1 MSNPILRPFSSPP
14 ARIAAP
20 PVYRPHTQP
29 GQSGPHPAVG
39 RNTASGLR
47 GPALA
52 AVQPK
57 FSPPKFQPLP
67 AVQQRKAV
75 QAIPKTMAVA
85 PPVYRPAVLPFA
97 NLSRVGVLQ
106 RAVAPLPPSAGSRQ
120 IAGNARSAVF
130 RAGRGTIQRCVSCGH
145 NDCISGEKCKYDRS
159 HEGLFSSGAIGSA
172 KGVLPYNSSNAKAQ
186 SGKAFGTELEHV
198 IPGAALRQM
207 GQGGNYRYEYT
218 VPLPKEV
225 HRNGVSGAGGGISST
240 GSSFTSTGWAQHLS
254 GQATSYEVV
263 RLALTDGI
271 NAMLMNNAFSEQMA
285 VQYSD
290 WLTAQSEIEGRIS
303 QAELG
308 ILRNLLVDRFY
319 NQR

>member
-1 MSNPILRPFSSPP
+1 MSNTTLRPSSSLPAMMAAPSVYRPQTQLGQSDLHAAVGQNTAPRVCGAAFAAIQPKFSPP
-14 ARIAAP
+14 GFQRSTALQRQKAGIPISKSMTLAP
-20 PVYRPHTQP
+20 PVYRP
-29 GQSGPHPAVG
+29 PA
-39 RNTASGLR
+39 
-47 GPALA
+47 
-52 AVQPK
+52 
-57 FSPPKFQPLP
+57 
-67 AVQQRKAV
+67 
-75 QAIPKTMAVA
+75 
-85 PPVYRPAVLPFA
+85 LPFA
-97 NLSRVGVLQ
+97 NAARVGVLQ
-106 RAVAPLPPSAGSRQ
+106 RVAAPSSPSAGSRPFV
-120 IAGNARSAVF
+120 GHTGSMPRMAV
-130 RAGRGTIQRCVSCGH
+130 RGVIQRCVSCGH

-159 HEGLFSSGAIGSA
+159 HEGLFSSSAVSSA
-172 KGVLPYNSSNAKAQ
+172 KGVLPYGSSNAKAQ

-254 GQATSYEVV
+254 GQATDYDVV

-271 NAMLMNNAFSEQMA
+271 NAMLMNNAFSQGMA

-290 WLTAQSEIEGRIS
+290 WLTAQYELERRIT
-303 QAELG
+303 QTELG

>member
-1 MSNPILRPFSSPP
+1 MSNTTLRPSFSSPAMMAAP
-14 ARIAAP
+14 PIYRPQTQPGQSNLHAAVGRNTATKARGATVAAIQPKFSPPGLQRSNVLQRQKVGMPISKSMAPAP
-20 PVYRPHTQP
+20 PVYRP
-29 GQSGPHPAVG
+29 V
-39 RNTASGLR
+39 
-47 GPALA
+47 ALPSANA
-52 AVQPK
+52 A
-57 FSPPKFQPLP
+57 
-67 AVQQRKAV
+67 R
-75 QAIPKTMAVA
+75 M
-85 PPVYRPAVLPFA
+85 
-97 NLSRVGVLQ
+97 GVLQ
-106 RAVAPLPPSAGSRQ
+106 RASAPSSIAGGSQPSVGRAGSTPRT
-120 IAGNARSAVF
+120 AM
-130 RAGRGTIQRCVSCGH
+130 RGVIQRCVSCGH

-159 HEGLFSSGAIGSA
+159 HEGLFSSSAVNSA

-240 GSSFTSTGWAQHLS
+240 GSSSTSTGWAQHLS
-254 GQATSYEVV
+254 GQATDYDVV

-271 NAMLMNNAFSEQMA
+271 NAMLMNNAFSQQMA

-290 WLTAQSEIEGRIS
+290 WLTAQHEIEGRIT

-308 ILRNLLVDRFY
+308 ILRNLLLDRFY
-319 NQR
+319 RQG

>member
-1 MSNPILRPFSSPP
+1 M
-14 ARIAAP
+14 
-20 PVYRPHTQP
+20 
-29 GQSGPHPAVG
+29 
-39 RNTASGLR
+39 
-47 GPALA
+47 
-52 AVQPK
+52 
-57 FSPPKFQPLP
+57 
-67 AVQQRKAV
+67 
-75 QAIPKTMAVA
+75 
-85 PPVYRPAVLPFA
+85 
-97 NLSRVGVLQ
+97 
-106 RAVAPLPPSAGSRQ
+106 
-120 IAGNARSAVF
+120 
-130 RAGRGTIQRCVSCGH
+130 AGRGTIQRCVSCGH

-254 GQATSYEVV
+254 GQATNYEVV

-290 WLTAQSEIEGRIS
+290 WLTAQCEIEGRIS

-319 NQR
+319 DQR